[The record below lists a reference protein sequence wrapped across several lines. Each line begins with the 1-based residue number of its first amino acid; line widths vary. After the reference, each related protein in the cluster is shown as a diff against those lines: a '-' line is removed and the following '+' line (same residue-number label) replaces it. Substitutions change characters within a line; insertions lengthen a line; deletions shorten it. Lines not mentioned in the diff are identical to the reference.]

1 MTDQQNPFSNMP
13 EPPAAPDP
21 AQAFDN
27 AQGQAAQSYD
37 ADQTA
42 QQAYDPYQ
50 AQAQQ
55 PYGAGQGYDP
65 YQAQQPY
72 QQPYQATYEQPQPAY
87 QQVYAQPVAPAAPTA
102 LYPMTDTDRNLRLV
116 AFIFCILS
124 LVGSCWLIIPLAWM
138 IPMSVISWASTRA
151 PRPTPSPSA
160 CAPSSSARWWPAS
173 CCCARTRIG
182 KALSAEL
189 VSSQA
194 GESGCPGILCAQLRS
209 PRFRACAASR
219 PANCVVL

>member
-42 QQAYDPYQ
+42 HLIAGRAAQEACDPYQAQAQRPYGAGQAYDPYQ
-50 AQAQQ
+50 AQAQ
-55 PYGAGQGYDP
+55 
-65 YQAQQPY
+65 QQPY

-87 QQVYAQPVAPAAPTA
+87 QQVYAQPVAPAAPTT

-138 IPMSVISWASTRA
+138 IPMSVISWGIYKGT
-151 PRPTPSPSA
+151 
-160 CAPSSSARWWPAS
+160 
-173 CCCARTRIG
+173 
-182 KALSAEL
+182 KANTVAFGVCTLIFCSL
-189 VSSQA
+189 VA
-194 GESGCPGILCAQLRS
+194 GILLLCSNKDR
-209 PRFRACAASR
+209 
-219 PANCVVL
+219 

>member
-27 AQGQAAQSYD
+27 AQCQGQAAQSYD
-37 ADQTA
+37 VDQTA

-50 AQAQQ
+50 AQAQ
-55 PYGAGQGYDP
+55 
-65 YQAQQPY
+65 QQPY

-102 LYPMTDTDRNLRLV
+102 LCPMTDTDRNLRLV

-138 IPMSVISWASTRA
+138 IPMSVISWGIYKGT
-151 PRPTPSPSA
+151 
-160 CAPSSSARWWPAS
+160 
-173 CCCARTRIG
+173 
-182 KALSAEL
+182 KANTVAFDVCTLIFCSL
-189 VSSQA
+189 VA
-194 GESGCPGILCAQLRS
+194 GILLLCSNKDR
-209 PRFRACAASR
+209 
-219 PANCVVL
+219 

>member
-1 MTDQQNPFSNMP
+1 MTDQQNPFSTMP

-27 AQGQAAQSYD
+27 AQGQGQAAQSYD
-37 ADQTA
+37 TDQTA

-55 PYGAGQGYDP
+55 PYGAGQGSDP
-65 YQAQQPY
+65 YQAQAQQAY
-72 QQPYQATYEQPQPAY
+72 QQPYQATYEQPQSAY
-87 QQVYAQPVAPAAPTA
+87 QQVYAQPVAPAAPAA

-138 IPMSVISWASTRA
+138 IPMTV
-151 PRPTPSPSA
+151 
-160 CAPSSSARWWPAS
+160 
-173 CCCARTRIG
+173 RTWGIYKG
-182 KALSAEL
+182 TKPNTVALGVCTL
-189 VSSQA
+189 IFVNIVS
-194 GESGCPGILCAQLRS
+194 GILLLCSKKEA
-209 PRFRACAASR
+209 
-219 PANCVVL
+219 

>member
-27 AQGQAAQSYD
+27 AQCQGQAAQSHD
-37 ADQTA
+37 VDQTA

-65 YQAQQPY
+65 YQAQAQQQPY

-138 IPMSVISWASTRA
+138 IPMSVISWGIYKGT
-151 PRPTPSPSA
+151 
-160 CAPSSSARWWPAS
+160 
-173 CCCARTRIG
+173 
-182 KALSAEL
+182 KANTVAFGVCTLIFCSL
-189 VSSQA
+189 VA
-194 GESGCPGILCAQLRS
+194 GILLLCSNKDR
-209 PRFRACAASR
+209 
-219 PANCVVL
+219 

>member
-1 MTDQQNPFSNMP
+1 MTDQQNPFSTMP

-37 ADQTA
+37 VDQTA

-65 YQAQQPY
+65 YQAQQ
-72 QQPYQATYEQPQPAY
+72 AY
-87 QQVYAQPVAPAAPTA
+87 QQVYAQPVAPAAPAA

-138 IPMSVISWASTRA
+138 IPMSVISWGIYKGT
-151 PRPTPSPSA
+151 
-160 CAPSSSARWWPAS
+160 
-173 CCCARTRIG
+173 
-182 KALSAEL
+182 KANTVAFDVCTLIFCSL
-189 VSSQA
+189 VA
-194 GESGCPGILCAQLRS
+194 GILLLCSNKDR
-209 PRFRACAASR
+209 
-219 PANCVVL
+219 

>member
-27 AQGQAAQSYD
+27 AQCQGQAAQSYD
-37 ADQTA
+37 VDQTA

-50 AQAQQ
+50 AQAQ
-55 PYGAGQGYDP
+55 
-65 YQAQQPY
+65 QQPY

-87 QQVYAQPVAPAAPTA
+87 QQVYAQPVAPAAPAA

-124 LVGSCWLIIPLAWM
+124 LVGSCWLIVPLAWM
-138 IPMSVISWASTRA
+138 IPMSVISWGIYKGTKANTVA
-151 PRPTPSPSA
+151 FGV
-160 CAPSSSARWWPAS
+160 CALIFCS
-173 CCCARTRIG
+173 
-182 KALSAEL
+182 L
-189 VSSQA
+189 VA
-194 GESGCPGILCAQLRS
+194 GILLLCSNKDR
-209 PRFRACAASR
+209 
-219 PANCVVL
+219 

>member
-27 AQGQAAQSYD
+27 AQCQGQAAQSYD
-37 ADQTA
+37 VDQTA
-42 QQAYDPYQ
+42 QEACDPYQ
-50 AQAQQ
+50 AQAQ
-55 PYGAGQGYDP
+55 
-65 YQAQQPY
+65 QQPY

-87 QQVYAQPVAPAAPTA
+87 QQVYAQPVAPAAPAA

-138 IPMSVISWASTRA
+138 IPMSVISWGIYKGT
-151 PRPTPSPSA
+151 
-160 CAPSSSARWWPAS
+160 
-173 CCCARTRIG
+173 
-182 KALSAEL
+182 KANTVAFDVCTLIFCSL
-189 VSSQA
+189 VA
-194 GESGCPGILCAQLRS
+194 GILLLCSNKDR
-209 PRFRACAASR
+209 
-219 PANCVVL
+219 

>member
-1 MTDQQNPFSNMP
+1 MTDQQNPFSTMP

-27 AQGQAAQSYD
+27 AQGQGQAAQSYD
-37 ADQTA
+37 TDQTA
-42 QQAYDPYQ
+42 QQAYDPY
-50 AQAQQ
+50 QAQQ

-65 YQAQQPY
+65 YQAQAQQAY

-87 QQVYAQPVAPAAPTA
+87 QQVYAQPVAPAAPAA

-138 IPMSVISWASTRA
+138 IPMSVISWGIYKGT
-151 PRPTPSPSA
+151 
-160 CAPSSSARWWPAS
+160 
-173 CCCARTRIG
+173 
-182 KALSAEL
+182 KANTVAFDVCTLIFCSL
-189 VSSQA
+189 VA
-194 GESGCPGILCAQLRS
+194 GILLLCSNKDR
-209 PRFRACAASR
+209 
-219 PANCVVL
+219 

>member
-27 AQGQAAQSYD
+27 AQCQGQAAQSYD
-37 ADQTA
+37 VDQTA

-50 AQAQQ
+50 AQAQ
-55 PYGAGQGYDP
+55 
-65 YQAQQPY
+65 QQPY
-72 QQPYQATYEQPQPAY
+72 QQPYQATYEQPQPAC

-124 LVGSCWLIIPLAWM
+124 LVGSCWLIVPLAWM
-138 IPMSVISWASTRA
+138 IPMSVISWGIYKGT
-151 PRPTPSPSA
+151 
-160 CAPSSSARWWPAS
+160 
-173 CCCARTRIG
+173 
-182 KALSAEL
+182 KANTVAFGVCTLIFCSL
-189 VSSQA
+189 VA
-194 GESGCPGILCAQLRS
+194 GILLLCSNKDR
-209 PRFRACAASR
+209 
-219 PANCVVL
+219 